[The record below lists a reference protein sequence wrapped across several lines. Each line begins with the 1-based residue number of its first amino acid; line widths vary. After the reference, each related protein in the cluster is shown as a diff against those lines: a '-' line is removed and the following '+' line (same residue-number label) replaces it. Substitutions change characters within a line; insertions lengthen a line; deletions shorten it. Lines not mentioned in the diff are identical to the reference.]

1 MTEQTYTSTLLMC
14 HMEHSRRALLLQLQ
28 CMAYNQSIQDCL
40 QVVENKVLRKILQ
53 QVRYDLCITL
63 HNVVLHIS

>member
-1 MTEQTYTSTLLMC
+1 MTKQTYNSTPLMG
-14 HMEHSRRALLLQLQ
+14 HMEHYRRTLLLQLQ

-63 HNVVLHIS
+63 YNVVLHIS